1 MINIDKQIK
10 HWRAGAEEDWD
21 VACSLIDQGRIRHGL
36 FFAHLALEKSLKAHV
51 CRFSDDIAPPIH
63 NLRRLAE
70 RASLSLD
77 LKQQDLLAEVN
88 SFNIE
93 GRYPE
98 LLLPLPSRSE
108 TDNYIE
114 KIGELLACLNNL
126 F

>member
-108 TDNYIE
+108 ADNYIE